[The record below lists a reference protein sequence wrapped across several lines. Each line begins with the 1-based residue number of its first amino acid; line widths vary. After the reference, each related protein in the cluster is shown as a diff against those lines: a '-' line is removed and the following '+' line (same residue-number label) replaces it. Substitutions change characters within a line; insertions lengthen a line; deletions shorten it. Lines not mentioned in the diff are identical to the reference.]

1 MPVTLHASDDAADL
15 AAIQEEAASWF
26 ARLRGEQLNDRER
39 AAFARWRQADP
50 RHQREYAI
58 LEELWTLSAGLGPR
72 ARPRPRR
79 RRLLGAAAGVAGM
92 LLCAA
97 WLGWATL
104 AGRIETAPGERQHLR
119 LADGSEL
126 DLGPDTRLR
135 VRQDGRQR
143 QLELERG
150 EILVAVAADPARPF
164 EVLAGGGVVRDIGTR
179 FAVRTD
185 AGGTR
190 VTVAEGRVEVELP
203 ALGLRSPVIGAGQQ
217 LEFDA
222 RGLSPAHPVDATAA
236 LAWSRGQLLFDAAP
250 LAQVVQ
256 ELNRY
261 RRQPI
266 GPLDPAL
273 AHIRISG
280 VFLLDDEAGMLRAL
294 EQVAPVRFVFRE
306 GRLEGQL
313 AGR

>member
-1 MPVTLHASDDAADL
+1 MPVTLHAPDDAADL

-26 ARLRGEQLNDRER
+26 ARLRGEQLTDSER
-39 AAFARWRQADP
+39 SAFARWRQADP

-104 AGRIETAPGERQHLR
+104 AGRIETAPGERLHLR

-306 GRLEGQL
+306 GRLEGRL
-313 AGR
+313 GGR